1 MNNRIKK
8 IIAII
13 IIIILALGYLTIN
26 SSAANF
32 SITSGISEINV
43 GDSYTISIS
52 AKGLTGRFN
61 ITHSSNV
68 SVNLDSIWVENG
80 SAEGTIKVTAKS
92 EGKATVTLTPDEE
105 FGVSDSNGLVSLS
118 AKTDTVTVK
127 AKSSSGNSSS
137 GNSNSG
143 SSENTKP
150 SAPSFTSVNDETV
163 YATNDEI
170 NVRSSYSTSSG
181 VLGTLNKGDS
191 VIRTGIA
198 TSTINGIKWS
208 RVKYNGQT
216 AYISSDYLT
225 TVKPTETTKEDD
237 KKEDEEEKSNTKNL
251 KSLTI
256 ENYKLEPEFDP
267 EVTEYNLTVG
277 TDVEKLEVSAIP
289 QDENSK
295 VEITGNTDLLLG
307 ENTINIK
314 ITAEDETVKIY
325 KINVS
330 KIEEVS
336 LQLSKLEIE
345 NYTLTPEFSQDIYEY
360 TLNIGDTSITSLNV
374 IASSNT
380 QNAVIEIAGN
390 NELKPGKNIITV
402 LVKDEEN
409 TTVYQIVVN
418 TSEEYNVVA
427 KTGMNDNDLY
437 MYTGI
442 AAGILILIMIIIAIV
457 KKRKK
462 DNEEEFAPLNTYD
475 LDLSMKDDNKKDK
488 KNEDKTEKLEDDEN
502 SKEKVEIGVSN
513 SDELT
518 DEKTR
523 KKGKHF

>member
-1 MNNRIKK
+1 MNNSIKK
-8 IIAII
+8 LITII
-13 IIIILALGYLTIN
+13 IITILTLGYLITD
-26 SSAANF
+26 SSAASF

-127 AKSSSGNSSS
+127 AKSSSGSSSSS

-150 SAPSFTSVNDETV
+150 SAPSFTSVNETV
-163 YATNDEI
+163 YATDSV
-170 NVRSSYSTSSG
+170 NVRSSYSTSSSIIG
-181 VLGTLNKGDS
+181 SLSKGES
-191 VIRTGIA
+191 VTRTGK
-198 TSTINGIKWS
+198 SSSWSKVVLENGTK
-208 RVKYNGQT
+208 G
-216 AYISSDYLT
+216 YIYSDYLT
-225 TVKPTETTKEDD
+225 TVKPEETTKEDD

-251 KSLTI
+251 KLLTV
-256 ENYKLEPEFDP
+256 ENYELEPKFDP

-390 NELKPGKNIITV
+390 NELKLGKNIITV

-418 TSEEYNVVA
+418 ISEEYNVVA
-427 KTGMNDNDLY
+427 KTEMNDNDLY

-457 KKRKK
+457 KKIKNG
-462 DNEEEFAPLNTYD
+462 DEEEFAPLNTYD

>member
-150 SAPSFTSVNDETV
+150 SAPSFTSVNETV
-163 YATNDEI
+163 YATDSV
-170 NVRSSYSTSSG
+170 NVRSSYSTSSSIIG
-181 VLGTLNKGDS
+181 SLSKGES
-191 VIRTGIA
+191 VTRTGK
-198 TSTINGIKWS
+198 SSSWS
-208 RVKYNGQT
+208 KVTYNGQT

-225 TVKPTETTKEDD
+225 TVKPEETTKEDD

-251 KSLTI
+251 KSLTV

-314 ITAEDETVKIY
+314 VTAEDETVKIY

-418 TSEEYNVVA
+418 ISEEYNVVA
-427 KTGMNDNDLY
+427 KTGINDNDLY

-442 AAGILILIMIIIAIV
+442 AAGILIIIMIIIAIV

>member
-1 MNNRIKK
+1 MNNSIKK
-8 IIAII
+8 LITII
-13 IIIILALGYLTIN
+13 IITILTLGYLITD
-26 SSAANF
+26 SSAASF

-127 AKSSSGNSSS
+127 AKSSSGSSSSS

-150 SAPSFTSVNDETV
+150 SAPSFTSVNETV
-163 YATNDEI
+163 YATDSV
-170 NVRSSYSTSSG
+170 NVRSSYSTSSSIIG
-181 VLGTLNKGDS
+181 SLSKGES
-191 VIRTGIA
+191 VTRTGK
-198 TSTINGIKWS
+198 SSSWS
-208 RVKYNGQT
+208 KVTYNGQT

-251 KSLTI
+251 KLLTV
-256 ENYKLEPEFDP
+256 ENYELEPKFDP

-390 NELKPGKNIITV
+390 NELKLGKNIITV

-418 TSEEYNVVA
+418 ISEEYNVVA
-427 KTGMNDNDLY
+427 KTEMNDNDLY

-457 KKRKK
+457 KKIKNG
-462 DNEEEFAPLNTYD
+462 DEEEFAPLNTYD

>member
-1 MNNRIKK
+1 MNKK
-8 IIAII
+8 IKII
-13 IIIILALGYLTIN
+13 IFCFAMLIGIMLGQTKVE
-26 SSAANF
+26 AA
-32 SITSGISEINV
+32 TA
-43 GDSYTISIS
+43 SIS
-52 AKGLTGRFN
+52 ANKTTVTEG
-61 ITHSSNV
+61 
-68 SVNLDSIWVENG
+68 DS
-80 SAEGTIKVTAKS
+80 IKVTLKYTAAAWDLHVSSELPTNSTADFASATDDAKN
-92 EGKATVTLTPDEE
+92 ATSTKIITYNANKKGTYSINLSGT
-105 FGVSDSNGLVSLS
+105 VSDENDSTESSG
-118 AKTDTVTVK
+118 KTINQSISVTVK

-150 SAPSFTSVNDETV
+150 SAPSFTSVNETV
-163 YATNDEI
+163 YATDSL
-170 NVRSSYSTSSG
+170 NVRSSPSTSGSIIG
-181 VLGTLNKGDS
+181 SLSEGDS
-191 VIRTGIA
+191 ATRTGIGDGW
-198 TSTINGIKWS
+198 SKVVLNNGTKGY
-208 RVKYNGQT
+208 V
-216 AYISSDYLT
+216 SSSYLD
-225 TVKPTETTKEDD
+225 TTKPKTTEND

-251 KSLTI
+251 KSLTV

-314 ITAEDETVKIY
+314 VTAEDETVKIY

-418 TSEEYNVVA
+418 ISEEYNVVA

>member
-1 MNNRIKK
+1 MNKK
-8 IIAII
+8 IKII
-13 IIIILALGYLTIN
+13 IFCFAMLIGIMLGQTKVE
-26 SSAANF
+26 AA
-32 SITSGISEINV
+32 TA
-43 GDSYTISIS
+43 SIS
-52 AKGLTGRFN
+52 ANKTTVTEG
-61 ITHSSNV
+61 
-68 SVNLDSIWVENG
+68 DS
-80 SAEGTIKVTAKS
+80 IKVTLKYTAAAWDLHVSSELPTNSTADFASATDDAKN
-92 EGKATVTLTPDEE
+92 ATSTKTITYNANKKGTYSINLSGT
-105 FGVSDSNGLVSLS
+105 VSDENDSTESSG
-118 AKTDTVTVK
+118 KTINQSISVTVK

-150 SAPSFTSVNDETV
+150 SAPSFTSVNETV
-163 YATNDEI
+163 YATDSV
-170 NVRSSYSTSSG
+170 NVRSSYSTSSSIIG
-181 VLGTLNKGDS
+181 SLSKGES
-191 VIRTGIA
+191 VTRTGK
-198 TSTINGIKWS
+198 SSSWS
-208 RVKYNGQT
+208 KVTYNGQT

-225 TVKPTETTKEDD
+225 TVKPEETTKEDD

-251 KSLTI
+251 KSLTV

-418 TSEEYNVVA
+418 ISEEYNVVA
-427 KTGMNDNDLY
+427 KTEMNDNDLY

-457 KKRKK
+457 KKIKNG
-462 DNEEEFAPLNTYD
+462 DEEEFAPLNTYD

>member
-26 SSAANF
+26 SSAASF

-150 SAPSFTSVNDETV
+150 SAPSFTSVNETV
-163 YATNDEI
+163 YATDSL
-170 NVRSSYSTSSG
+170 NVRSSPSISG
-181 VLGTLNKGDS
+181 SIIGSLSEGDS
-191 VIRTGIA
+191 ATRTGIGDGW
-198 TSTINGIKWS
+198 SKVVLNNGTKGY
-208 RVKYNGQT
+208 V
-216 AYISSDYLT
+216 SSSYLD
-225 TVKPTETTKEDD
+225 TTKPKTTEND

-251 KSLTI
+251 KSLTV

-277 TDVEKLEVSAIP
+277 TDVEKLEVSAVP

-314 ITAEDETVKIY
+314 VTAEDETVKIY

-345 NYTLTPEFSQDIYEY
+345 NYTLTPEFSKDIYEY

-374 IASSNT
+374 IANSNT

-418 TSEEYNVVA
+418 ISEEYNAVA
-427 KTGMNDNDLY
+427 KTGINDNDLY

-457 KKRKK
+457 KKRKNG
-462 DNEEEFAPLNTYD
+462 DEEEFAPLNTYD

>member
-1 MNNRIKK
+1 MNNSIKK
-8 IIAII
+8 LITII
-13 IIIILALGYLTIN
+13 IITILTLGYLITD
-26 SSAANF
+26 SSAASF

-127 AKSSSGNSSS
+127 AKSSSGSSSSS

-150 SAPSFTSVNDETV
+150 SAPSFTSVNETV
-163 YATNDEI
+163 YATDSV
-170 NVRSSYSTSSG
+170 NVRSSYSTSSSIIG
-181 VLGTLNKGDS
+181 SLSKGES
-191 VIRTGIA
+191 VTRTGK
-198 TSTINGIKWS
+198 SSSWS
-208 RVKYNGQT
+208 KVTYNGQT

-225 TVKPTETTKEDD
+225 TVKPEETTKEDD

-251 KSLTI
+251 KLLTV
-256 ENYKLEPEFDP
+256 ENYELEPKFDP

-390 NELKPGKNIITV
+390 NELKLGKNIITV

-418 TSEEYNVVA
+418 ISEEYNVVA
-427 KTGMNDNDLY
+427 KTEMNDNDLY

-457 KKRKK
+457 KKIKNG
-462 DNEEEFAPLNTYD
+462 DEEEFAPLNTYD

>member
-150 SAPSFTSVNDETV
+150 SAPSFTSVNETV
-163 YATNDEI
+163 YATDSL
-170 NVRSSYSTSSG
+170 NVRSSPSTSGSIIG
-181 VLGTLNKGDS
+181 SLSEGDS
-191 VIRTGIA
+191 ATRTGIGDGW
-198 TSTINGIKWS
+198 SKVVLNNGTKGY
-208 RVKYNGQT
+208 V
-216 AYISSDYLT
+216 SSSYLD
-225 TVKPTETTKEDD
+225 TTKPKTTEND

-251 KSLTI
+251 KSLTV

-418 TSEEYNVVA
+418 ISEEYNVVA

>member
-150 SAPSFTSVNDETV
+150 SAPSFTSVNETV
-163 YATNDEI
+163 YATDSV
-170 NVRSSYSTSSG
+170 NVRSSYSTSSSIIG
-181 VLGTLNKGDS
+181 SLSKGES
-191 VIRTGIA
+191 VTRTGK
-198 TSTINGIKWS
+198 SSSWS
-208 RVKYNGQT
+208 KVTYNGQT

-225 TVKPTETTKEDD
+225 TVKPEETTKEDD

-251 KSLTI
+251 KSLTV

-277 TDVEKLEVSAIP
+277 TDVEKLEISAIP

-314 ITAEDETVKIY
+314 VTAEDETVKIY

-336 LQLSKLEIE
+336 LKLSKLEIE
-345 NYTLTPEFSQDIYEY
+345 NYTLTPEFNEDIYEY

-374 IASSNT
+374 IANSNT
-380 QNAVIEIAGN
+380 KNAVIEIAGN

-418 TSEEYNVVA
+418 ISEEYNVVA
-427 KTGMNDNDLY
+427 KTGINDNDLY

-462 DNEEEFAPLNTYD
+462 DNEEEFAPLNTYE
-475 LDLSMKDDNKKDK
+475 LDLSMKNDNKKDK
-488 KNEDKTEKLEDDEN
+488 KNEDKIEKLEDDEN

>member
-1 MNNRIKK
+1 MNNSIKK
-8 IIAII
+8 LMTIIMIT
-13 IIIILALGYLTIN
+13 ILTLGYLITD
-26 SSAANF
+26 SSAASF

-127 AKSSSGNSSS
+127 AKSSSGSSSSS

-150 SAPSFTSVNDETV
+150 SAPSFTSVNETV
-163 YATNDEI
+163 YATDSV
-170 NVRSSYSTSSG
+170 NVRSSYSTSSSIIG
-181 VLGTLNKGDS
+181 SLSKGES
-191 VIRTGIA
+191 VTRTGK
-198 TSTINGIKWS
+198 SSSWS
-208 RVKYNGQT
+208 KVTYNGQT

-251 KSLTI
+251 KLLTV
-256 ENYKLEPEFDP
+256 ENYELEPKFDP

-390 NELKPGKNIITV
+390 NELKLGKNIITV

-418 TSEEYNVVA
+418 ISEEYNVVA
-427 KTGMNDNDLY
+427 KTEMNDNDLY

-457 KKRKK
+457 KKIKNG
-462 DNEEEFAPLNTYD
+462 DEEEFAPLNTYD